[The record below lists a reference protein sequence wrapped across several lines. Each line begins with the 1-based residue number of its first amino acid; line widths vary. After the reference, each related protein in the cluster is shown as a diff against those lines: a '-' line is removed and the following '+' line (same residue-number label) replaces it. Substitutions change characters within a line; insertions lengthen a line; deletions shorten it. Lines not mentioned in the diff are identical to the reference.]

1 MLGRA
6 VRAHASE
13 GNGMTP
19 PRTPMD
25 RRCNARAAMPAL
37 AGMAVSKRS
46 ALRKRA
52 WISTGAAV
60 ASALVLL
67 VHASLTQAACDH
79 DGLGFDAWLVQFR
92 QRAAAQGI
100 SPATISSALAG
111 VTYDPTVVRLDR
123 SQKSFKLSFEEFY
136 ARRVGAGLLRR
147 GQSLMRQ
154 HQATLERIERHFGVP
169 APILIAIWGL
179 ETNYGAD
186 SSGKYSIIRSV
197 ATLAYDCRRSEFFT
211 GHLLD
216 ALRILDRGDLT
227 LAQLRGGW
235 AGEIGHTQFLPSG
248 YYKYAV
254 DFDGDGRRD
263 LERSVPD
270 MLASTANFLKGNGWQ
285 AGQSW
290 EPGSA
295 NYAVLR
301 EWNRAEVYQRTIAVM
316 AMQLREGT

>member
-1 MLGRA
+1 MTFHVPGARLSVARLWAVALALMLTILPT
-6 VRAHASE
+6 V
-13 GNGMTP
+13 
-19 PRTPMD
+19 
-25 RRCNARAAMPAL
+25 ARAADC
-37 AGMAVSKRS
+37 G
-46 ALRKRA
+46 
-52 WISTGAAV
+52 
-60 ASALVLL
+60 
-67 VHASLTQAACDH
+67 H
-79 DGLGFDAWLVQFR
+79 DGNGFDAWIAQFK

-100 SPATISSALAG
+100 SPAVLSAALAG
-111 VTYDPTVVRLDR
+111 VSYDPTVVRLDR

-136 ARRVGAGLLRR
+136 ARRVGEGLMRR
-147 GQSLMRQ
+147 GRALMRQ
-154 HQATLERIERHFGVP
+154 HQVTLDRIEKRFGVP
-169 APILIAIWGL
+169 APILISIWGL

-186 SSGKYSIIRSV
+186 SSGKFSIIRSV

-216 ALRILDRGDLT
+216 AMRIVERGDLT

-263 LERSVPD
+263 LEHSVPD

-285 AGQSW
+285 AGQGW

-316 AMQLREGT
+316 ASKLREGP

>member
-1 MLGRA
+1 MTFHVPGARLSVARLSVVALALML
-6 VRAHASE
+6 
-13 GNGMTP
+13 TILP
-19 PRTPMD
+19 TI
-25 RRCNARAAMPAL
+25 ARAADC
-37 AGMAVSKRS
+37 G
-46 ALRKRA
+46 
-52 WISTGAAV
+52 
-60 ASALVLL
+60 
-67 VHASLTQAACDH
+67 H
-79 DGLGFDAWLVQFR
+79 DGHGFDAWIAQFK

-100 SPATISSALAG
+100 SPAVLAAALAG
-111 VTYDPTVVRLDR
+111 ISYDSTVVRLDR

-136 ARRVGAGLLRR
+136 ARRVGSGLMRR
-147 GQSLMRQ
+147 GQALMRQ
-154 HQATLERIERHFGVP
+154 HQVTLDRIEKRFGVP

-186 SSGKYSIIRSV
+186 SSGKFSIIRSV

-216 ALRILDRGDLT
+216 AMRIVERGDLT

-285 AGQSW
+285 AGQGW

-316 AMQLREGT
+316 ASKLREGP